1 MKKVSSFFTLVLVI
15 LLSISVEKAEAQ
27 SMGKQTV
34 AMMQESPAGS
44 KIIRF
49 IKAVNKGE
57 PVSEEFI
64 KTIFHEDLIA
74 KAGLGRLK
82 EIMEN
87 DIPQN
92 DGKLTVYLMKR
103 TERYKF
109 EIFVKGSKSNEW
121 LKMEFL
127 HKGANPYRIVSLG
140 LDAIDNAPE
149 GVDKPIKL
157 D

>member
-1 MKKVSSFFTLVLVI
+1 MKRVSSIFTLLFVV
-15 LLSISVEKAEAQ
+15 LLSIWAQQAEAQ
-27 SMGKQTV
+27 SMGKQTL
-34 AMMQESPAGS
+34 AMMEESPAGS

-57 PVSEEFI
+57 GVSEEFI

-87 DIPQN
+87 EIPEN
-92 DGKLTVYLMKR
+92 DGKLSVYLMRR
-103 TERYKF
+103 TERFKF
-109 EIFVKGSKSNEW
+109 EIFAKGSKSNEW

-149 GVDKPIKL
+149 GADKPIKL